1 MVETI
6 GNKLQ
11 RARLEKKITLEDAAY
26 ATKINAARLSDIETD
41 VYTNFPNI
49 AYAKGFLQIYSNYLG
64 VDAQPYLS
72 AFEDANTFGLDD
84 YQYLSDVP
92 IAQFRAQRRTVSI
105 GGGGGAGGSRQR
117 RRRQRRLLAGAAAL
131 VFLAL
136 GLFVWNLVLSFQRLG
151 NIEQLASRNNGGSSS
166 SGAKASAAP
175 AADAARAQQENAK
188 PAPASG
194 LENSARTAPST
205 SVLATTSES
214 AKATGAAAPPSAID
228 REGALSTVS
237 NSGGSSGAPA
247 PHSGLPNTLSAL
259 PEDGSVTSALVPPLG
274 GGGDSAVI
282 AATTA
287 PAPAAAAAT
296 PEPVVRTALPVV
308 PAPRNSTANH
318 ATKTATA
325 VRR

>member
-11 RARLEKKITLEDAAY
+11 RARLEKKIALEDAAY

-92 IAQFRAQRRTVSI
+92 IAQFRAQRRTGGI
-105 GGGGGAGGSRQR
+105 GGSGGGSSRQR
-117 RRRQRRLLAGAAAL
+117 RRRSRRLLAGALTL
-131 VFLAL
+131 VLLAL
-136 GLFVWNLVLSFQRLG
+136 GAFAWYLVLSFQRLG
-151 NIEQLASRNNGGSSS
+151 NIEQLASRNGSG
-166 SGAKASAAP
+166 GAKAP
-175 AADAARAQQENAK
+175 AATASTANAK
-188 PAPASG
+188 
-194 LENSARTAPST
+194 LPS
-205 SVLATTSES
+205 
-214 AKATGAAAPPSAID
+214 ATGAENPQNSAPTTTTAGSATVPDPAKAPGSAGTTAD
-228 REGALSTVS
+228 REGALSIA
-237 NSGGSSGAPA
+237 SGGAGAPA
-247 PHSGLPNTLSAL
+247 AAHSGLPNTLSAL
-259 PEDGSVTSALVPPLG
+259 PEDGSVASALVPPLG
-274 GGGDSAVI
+274 NGESAVV
-282 AATTA
+282 AATSA
-287 PAPAAAAAT
+287 PVPASSTAAAPT
-296 PEPVVRTALPVV
+296 PEPIVRTALPVV

-318 ATKTATA
+318 ASKTATA